1 MTAATPRD
9 AATVILLR
17 GQGAEREV
25 LLGRRPSTA
34 RFMPEVYV
42 FPGGALEPQDEENSG
57 LPEDFGS
64 PPGGCDDRTRAL
76 WPALLRCALREL
88 YEETGLLL
96 AGGPCPRTPGPGAS
110 EAGGAAWAAFQ
121 AAGRKP
127 GFGGLSLVH
136 RAVTPVSSP
145 IRFDTRF
152 FRASGEVLGRLGGD
166 GELEDL
172 AWRPLAGL
180 QDLPL
185 RQVTRQALGKALTQ
199 PETGHKRA

>member
-17 GQGAEREV
+17 GTGPGREV

-42 FPGGALEPQDEENSG
+42 FPGGALEPGDGEASG
-57 LPEDFGS
+57 LPEDFG
-64 PPGGCDDRTRAL
+64 PPPDGDPRTRAL

-96 AGGPCPRTPGPGAS
+96 SGGPCPPGAS
-110 EAGGAAWAAFQ
+110 PARGTAWEAFRAAGG
-121 AAGRKP
+121 RP

-136 RAVTPVSSP
+136 RAVTPASSP

-152 FRASGEVLGRLGGD
+152 LRASGELLGRLGGD

-172 AWRPLAGL
+172 AWRPLATL

-185 RQVTRQALGKALTQ
+185 RQVTRQALQRAL
-199 PETGHKRA
+199 ERA